1 MTVDTQDRGA
11 RGCLAGAIS
20 MAVGSSDRTL
30 PENAMFTPNLGLFTQ
45 TNDRWGQPQY
55 TGYGIE
61 SIQDFGLNLGFL
73 MSGGKIS
80 DLSGKYPSGEDGLEV
95 TKIAEAVHQSIER
108 GGELIKI
115 LQEK

>member
-1 MTVDTQDRGA
+1 MYLIEFVDAIFANFLNPFEFA
-11 RGCLAGAIS
+11 RFVRFQNPHGHRA
-20 MAVGSSDRTL
+20 
-30 PENAMFTPNLGLFTQ
+30 
-45 TNDRWGQPQY
+45 TNK
-55 TGYGIE
+55 

>member
-1 MTVDTQDRGA
+1 
-11 RGCLAGAIS
+11 
-20 MAVGSSDRTL
+20 
-30 PENAMFTPNLGLFTQ
+30 
-45 TNDRWGQPQY
+45 
-55 TGYGIE
+55 
-61 SIQDFGLNLGFL
+61 